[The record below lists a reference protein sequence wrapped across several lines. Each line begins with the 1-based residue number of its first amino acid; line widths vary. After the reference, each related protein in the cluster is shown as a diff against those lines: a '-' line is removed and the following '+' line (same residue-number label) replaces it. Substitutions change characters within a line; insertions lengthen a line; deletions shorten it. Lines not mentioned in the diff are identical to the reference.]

1 MGGGILMLVALLR
14 LAALS
19 ALGEIA
25 QAAPAPSAAVT
36 FLPVQ
41 SAPPPELLPKGT
53 RVAVIIESTLT
64 SDQSLPG
71 SRFPIRLADPVVI
84 EGRPVLMAGAI
95 GEGEVVHAAKAR
107 WGGKPG
113 ELIVNAR
120 FLQCGD
126 VRVPLGKMRFSEQ
139 GENKVGQAIG
149 ASMVFMPAVF
159 FISGGNISVPPG
171 TRADARIIGDVAL
184 KAIAGSRC
192 AAPPEA
198 SKPLKGN

>member
-1 MGGGILMLVALLR
+1 MLVALLH

-19 ALGEIA
+19 APGEVA
-25 QAAPAPSAAVT
+25 HAAPATPAPVT
-36 FLPVQ
+36 FL
-41 SAPPPELLPKGT
+41 SAQPGPAPELLPKGT
-53 RVAVIIESTLT
+53 RVAVIIESPLT
-64 SDQSLPG
+64 SDQSRPG
-71 SRFPIRLADPVVI
+71 ARFPIRLADTVVI
-84 EGRPVLMAGAI
+84 DGWPVLMAGAL

-126 VRVPLGKMRFSEQ
+126 IRVPLGKMRFSEQ

-149 ASMVFMPAVF
+149 ASMIFMPAVF
-159 FISGGNISVPPG
+159 LISGGNISVPPG
-171 TRADARIIGDVAL
+171 TRADAKIIGDIAL

-192 AAPPEA
+192 AAPAEVFN
-198 SKPLKGN
+198 SLKGN